1 MKGCER
7 EHAPG
12 SWPCVRRRAQG
23 RAQALALLG
32 AALAALGGGCTAS
45 HYRASADRAA
55 YGAIQEKT
63 PLVPNM
69 DPAFTIERTNGF
81 SLDALPVND
90 RIEPFLG
97 PDGERERGA
106 RVVRLEDALAIA
118 VTHSRAYQ
126 SRKEQLY
133 LSALSLALTR
143 HNFTPIF
150 SARGSAEFTGQTE
163 RAVRYEL
170 DEATGQLRPV
180 LSDQLVEERSV
191 SGSGQINASW
201 LIRDVGRL
209 TASFTTSFLR
219 FLSGGQRP
227 SSQLTATFIRPL
239 VRDAGY
245 KQQMEALTQAERDL
259 LYAMRDFT
267 RYRRDFSVQIA
278 AAYYNVLGDRDRV
291 RNAWLNLESSRKNAE
306 RIRALAEEGRVT
318 QTDLGRIAQQELS
331 AESAWINAVR
341 GYKQSLDNFKL
352 QLGLP
357 LETNLVLDDAELAAL
372 QIRHPDLS
380 VEDSIR
386 IALSARLDYLNAQ
399 DQLVDAERH
408 VEVAANLLKPRVDLT
423 SSVTIR
429 SDPNDTTGFTLPEP
443 GRYSYSAELEVDP
456 GLDRTSERNAYRAAL
471 ISRDRAARALEQ
483 QADEIRLQVRE
494 SWRALDQARRNYE
507 ISEIGVRLAERRVE
521 EQNLLAE
528 LGRARAQDLVDAQN
542 DLVNSRNQRTQA
554 LVAHTIARLQFWNN
568 LGILYIKDRGQWEDI
583 QHVKAP

>member
-1 MKGCER
+1 M
-7 EHAPG
+7 
-12 SWPCVRRRAQG
+12 
-23 RAQALALLG
+23 ALLG
-32 AALAALGGGCTAS
+32 AALGALLCGCSAS

-55 YGAIQEKT
+55 YGALQEKT

-81 SLDALPVND
+81 ALDALPVND
-90 RIEPFLG
+90 TVEPFLG

-106 RVVRLEDALAIA
+106 RRVRLEDALAIA

-133 LSALSLALTR
+133 LAALSLALTR
-143 HNFTPIF
+143 HNFTPLF
-150 SARGSAEFTGQTE
+150 SARASGAFTGQTE

-227 SSQLTATFIRPL
+227 SSQLTATFVRPL

-357 LETNLVLDDAELAAL
+357 LETHLVLDDAELAAL
-372 QIRHPDLS
+372 RIRHPEIS

-386 IALSARLDYLNAQ
+386 VALSARLDYLNAQ

-408 VEVAANLLKPRVDLT
+408 VELAANLLKPRVDLT
-423 SSVTIR
+423 GSVTIR
-429 SDPNDTTGFTLPEP
+429 SDPNDTTGFTPPEP

-456 GLDRTSERNAYRAAL
+456 GLDRTAERNAYRAAL
-471 ISRDRAARALEQ
+471 IARDRAARALEQ

>member
-1 MKGCER
+1 M
-7 EHAPG
+7 
-12 SWPCVRRRAQG
+12 
-23 RAQALALLG
+23 ALLG
-32 AALAALGGGCTAS
+32 AALGALLCGCSAS

-55 YGAIQEKT
+55 YGALQEKT

-69 DPAFTIERTNGF
+69 DPAFTIERTNRF
-81 SLDALPVND
+81 ALDALPVND
-90 RIEPFLG
+90 TVEPFLG

-106 RVVRLEDALAIA
+106 RRVRLEDALAIA

-133 LSALSLALTR
+133 LAALSLALTR
-143 HNFTPIF
+143 HNFTPLF
-150 SARGSAEFTGQTE
+150 SARASGAFTGQTE

-227 SSQLTATFIRPL
+227 SSQLTATFVRPL

-357 LETNLVLDDAELAAL
+357 LETHLVLDDAELAAL
-372 QIRHPDLS
+372 RIRHPEIS

-386 IALSARLDYLNAQ
+386 VALSARLDYLNAQ

-408 VEVAANLLKPRVDLT
+408 VELAANLLKPRVDLT
-423 SSVTIR
+423 GSVTIR
-429 SDPNDTTGFTLPEP
+429 SDPNDTTGFTPPEP

-456 GLDRTSERNAYRAAL
+456 GLDRTAERNAYRAAL
-471 ISRDRAARALEQ
+471 IARDRAARALEQ

>member
-1 MKGCER
+1 MER
-7 EHAPG
+7 RDLKPAT
-12 SWPCVRRRAQG
+12 RRANAGG
-23 RAQALALLG
+23 RAAVALLG
-32 AALAALGGGCTAS
+32 AALGALLCGCSAS

-55 YGAIQEKT
+55 YGALQEKT

-81 SLDALPVND
+81 ALDALPVND
-90 RIEPFLG
+90 TVEPFLG

-106 RVVRLEDALAIA
+106 RRVRLEDALAIA

-133 LSALSLALTR
+133 LAALSLALTR
-143 HNFTPIF
+143 HNFTPLF
-150 SARGSAEFTGQTE
+150 SARASGAFTGQTE

-227 SSQLTATFIRPL
+227 SSQLTATFVRPL

-357 LETNLVLDDAELAAL
+357 LETHLVLDDAELAAL
-372 QIRHPDLS
+372 RIRHPEIS

-386 IALSARLDYLNAQ
+386 VALSARLDYLNAQ

-408 VEVAANLLKPRVDLT
+408 VELAANLLKPRVDLT
-423 SSVTIR
+423 GSVTIR
-429 SDPNDTTGFTLPEP
+429 SDPNDTTGFTPPEP

-456 GLDRTSERNAYRAAL
+456 GLDRTAERNAYRAAL
-471 ISRDRAARALEQ
+471 IARDRAARALEQ

>member
-1 MKGCER
+1 
-7 EHAPG
+7 
-12 SWPCVRRRAQG
+12 V
-23 RAQALALLG
+23 ALLG
-32 AALAALGGGCTAS
+32 AALGALLCGCSAS

-55 YGAIQEKT
+55 YGALQEKT

-81 SLDALPVND
+81 ALDALPVND
-90 RIEPFLG
+90 TVEPFLG

-106 RVVRLEDALAIA
+106 RRVRLEDALAIA

-133 LSALSLALTR
+133 LAALSLALTR
-143 HNFTPIF
+143 HNFTPLF
-150 SARGSAEFTGQTE
+150 SARASGAFTGQTE

-227 SSQLTATFIRPL
+227 SSQLTATFVRPL

-357 LETNLVLDDAELAAL
+357 LETHLVLDDAELAAL
-372 QIRHPDLS
+372 RIRHPEIS

-386 IALSARLDYLNAQ
+386 VALSARLDYLNAQ

-408 VEVAANLLKPRVDLT
+408 VELAANLLKPRVDLT
-423 SSVTIR
+423 GSVTIR
-429 SDPNDTTGFTLPEP
+429 SDPNDTTGFTPPEP

-456 GLDRTSERNAYRAAL
+456 GLDRTAERNAYRAAL
-471 ISRDRAARALEQ
+471 IARDRAARALEQ